1 MNAKLEE
8 KLARLPDSPGVYIMR
23 DRVGTVIYVGKAIS
37 LKNRVRQYFQSSRG
51 HPPKVQAMVDRV
63 EDFDTVLVNSELEA
77 LILECNLIKHYRPR
91 YNIMLRDDKQY
102 PYVRVDMRETFPRVG
117 IVRRIGED
125 GARYFGPYIG
135 AHALRDAMDSVKRIF
150 PIRTCRKDIQEG
162 GRDRPCLNAAIGQ
175 CLAPC
180 AGRVSREEYLQVV
193 NAACSFLQGHTDDV
207 IPLFR
212 QRMDRA
218 AENLEYEKAALYRD
232 RIRTLER
239 VLQKQQAADPN
250 GADQD
255 MVGLVREGNRALL
268 LLLRMREGKMLDPI
282 SRLIEGVEEESDAQL
297 LGTLL
302 MQHYMEETSIPREV
316 LLPETPEDAPALEQ
330 YLGDRRGGRVYL
342 RVPQRGDKKKLVEM
356 ARSNAADDLRNAI
369 ERDRRAYERTVGAV
383 LQLQQILDLPEP
395 PRRIE
400 AYDNSNF
407 HGTDP
412 VSSMVVFH
420 DGAPA
425 KKEYRRFRVKT
436 VVGADDF
443 RTMGEIITR
452 RFTHGLEER
461 TALLAEGKDPDQGKF
476 SHLPDL
482 VLIDGGRGQ
491 LGYALAAMRATGAE
505 VPMIG
510 LAKEWEEI
518 WQEGAE
524 EPIRLPKHSEAL
536 QLLQRVRDEAHR
548 FAITYHRSLRGKRGL
563 LSRLETLPGIG
574 PQRRRALM
582 RHFPTLEALRRAELE
597 EIAGVK
603 GMTRA
608 AAQVVYDFLQA
619 ENAPDRAPES

>member
-23 DRVGTVIYVGKAIS
+23 DRVGTVIYVGNAIS

-51 HPPKVQAMVDRV
+51 HPPKVQAMVDRA

-330 YLGDRRGGRVYL
+330 YLGDRRGGWRYL

-407 HGTDP
+407 QGTDP
-412 VSSMVVFH
+412 VSSMVVLRR
-420 DGAPA
+420 GASQ
-425 KKEYRRFRVKT
+425 
-436 VVGADDF
+436 
-443 RTMGEIITR
+443 
-452 RFTHGLEER
+452 
-461 TALLAEGKDPDQGKF
+461 EGVPP
-476 SHLPDL
+476 LPGQNR
-482 VLIDGGRGQ
+482 GGRGRFPHH
-491 LGYALAAMRATGAE
+491 G
-505 VPMIG
+505 
-510 LAKEWEEI
+510 
-518 WQEGAE
+518 
-524 EPIRLPKHSEAL
+524 
-536 QLLQRVRDEAHR
+536 RDH
-548 FAITYHRSLRGKRGL
+548 YPPVYPW
-563 LSRLETLPGIG
+563 PGG
-574 PQRRRALM
+574 
-582 RHFPTLEALRRAELE
+582 TN
-597 EIAGVK
+597 
-603 GMTRA
+603 RA
-608 AAQVVYDFLQA
+608 A
-619 ENAPDRAPES
+619 RGG